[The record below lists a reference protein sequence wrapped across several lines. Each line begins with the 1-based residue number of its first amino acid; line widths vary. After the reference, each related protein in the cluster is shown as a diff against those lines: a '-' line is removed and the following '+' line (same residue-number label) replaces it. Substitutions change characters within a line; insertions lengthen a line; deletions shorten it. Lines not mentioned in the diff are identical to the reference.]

1 MSRSKNKK
9 NKITL
14 TENKI
19 SLTENKI
26 SLTDTLFL
34 KEPREITRLWEK
46 KQKEKWE
53 EEQKR
58 EEIEQKNMPKST
70 ITMKTIYG
78 RIFFY
83 SHERNKWY
91 PNYQWDQYS
100 REVPFGSY
108 TSLRRIRY
116 ISDKMS
122 EHLDK
127 HGDYVFS
134 KQDKEACAA
143 WIRKKDKDVKES
155 KSLSQELK
163 DMYLSKQIHVL
174 TQDKYLSKNRM
185 KERDVEIMYNIYA
198 DEFYDKDNK
207 EKWEWIAKNK
217 EKCSKKCYCS
227 IMGGKKKVA
236 KTRKSATLKNV
247 KNVKITSK

>member
-9 NKITL
+9 NKIT
-14 TENKI
+14 
-19 SLTENKI
+19 LTENKI

-46 KQKEKWE
+46 KQKEKLD

-58 EEIEQKNMPKST
+58 EEIEQKNMPKGT
-70 ITMKTIYG
+70 RTTTKTIYG
-78 RIFFY
+78 RMFFY

-91 PNYQWDQYS
+91 PNYQWDQYF
-100 REVPFGSY
+100 RESGFISY
-108 TSLRRIRY
+108 TYLRRIRY

-143 WIRKKDKDVKES
+143 WIRKQDKDVKES

-163 DMYLSKQIHVL
+163 D
-174 TQDKYLSKNRM
+174 KYQR
-185 KERDVEIMYNIYA
+185 IYMYNIYA
-198 DEFYDKDNK
+198 DEFNDKDNK

>member
-9 NKITL
+9 NKIT
-14 TENKI
+14 
-19 SLTENKI
+19 LTENKI

-46 KQKEKWE
+46 KQKEKLD

-58 EEIEQKNMPKST
+58 EEIEQKNMPKGT
-70 ITMKTIYG
+70 RTTTKTIYG
-78 RIFFY
+78 RMFFY

-91 PNYQWDQYS
+91 PNYQWDQYF
-100 REVPFGSY
+100 RESGFISY
-108 TSLRRIRY
+108 TYLRRIRY

-143 WIRKKDKDVKES
+143 WIRKQDKDVKES

-163 DMYLSKQIHVL
+163 DA
-174 TQDKYLSKNRM
+174 YLSKNENKMRY
-185 KERDVEIMYNIYA
+185 DQIMYHIYA
-198 DEFYDKDNK
+198 AEFNDKDKK
-207 EKWEWIAKNK
+207 EKWEWVAKNK
-217 EKCSKKCYCS
+217 EKCSKKC
-227 IMGGKKKVA
+227 
-236 KTRKSATLKNV
+236 
-247 KNVKITSK
+247 

>member
-9 NKITL
+9 NKIT
-14 TENKI
+14 
-19 SLTENKI
+19 LTENKI

-46 KQKEKWE
+46 KQKEKLD

-58 EEIEQKNMPKST
+58 EEIEQKNMPKGT
-70 ITMKTIYG
+70 RTTTKTIYG
-78 RIFFY
+78 RMFFY
-83 SHERNKWY
+83 SPERNKWY
-91 PNYQWDQYS
+91 PNYQWDHYL
-100 REVPFGSY
+100 REGGLHTPY
-108 TSLRRIRY
+108 KQLRRIRY

-143 WIRKKDKDVKES
+143 WIRKQDKDVKES

-163 DMYLSKQIHVL
+163 D
-174 TQDKYLSKNRM
+174 KYQR
-185 KERDVEIMYNIYA
+185 IYMYNIYA
-198 DEFYDKDNK
+198 DEFNDKDNK

>member
-19 SLTENKI
+19 SLT
-26 SLTDTLFL
+26 DAFFL
-34 KEPREITRLWEK
+34 KQPSEINRLWEK

-58 EEIEQKNMPKST
+58 EEIEQKNMPKVRGPT
-70 ITMKTIYG
+70 KTIYG
-78 RIFFY
+78 RRFFY
-83 SHERNKWY
+83 SYERNKWY
-91 PNYQWDQYS
+91 PYYQWDHYL
-100 REVPFGSY
+100 REGGLHTTY
-108 TSLRRIRY
+108 KQLRRTIY

-134 KQDKEACAA
+134 KQEKEACAA
-143 WIRKKDKDVKES
+143 WNRKLDKMVKES
-155 KSLSQELK
+155 KSISQKSK
-163 DMYLSKQIHVL
+163 DA
-174 TQDKYLSKNRM
+174 YLSKNENKMRYDQIM
-185 KERDVEIMYNIYA
+185 FEIYKY
-198 DEFYDKDNK
+198 EFDDKDDK
-207 EKWEWIAKNK
+207 EKWEWVAKNK
-217 EKCSKKCYCS
+217 EKCSNKCYCS

-247 KNVKITSK
+247 KNVKITSKLFR

>member
-19 SLTENKI
+19 SLT
-26 SLTDTLFL
+26 DAFFL
-34 KEPREITRLWEK
+34 KQPSEINRLWEK
-46 KQKEKWE
+46 KQKEKWD

-58 EEIEQKNMPKST
+58 GEIEQKNMLKATGTTKGIS
-70 ITMKTIYG
+70 G
-78 RIFFY
+78 RMFFY
-83 SHERNKWY
+83 SPERNKWY
-91 PNYQWDQYS
+91 PNYQWDHYL
-100 REVPFGSY
+100 REGGLHTPY
-108 TSLRRIRY
+108 KQLRRIRY

-143 WIRKKDKDVKES
+143 WIRKQDKDVKES
-155 KSLSQELK
+155 KLLSQE
-163 DMYLSKQIHVL
+163 SK
-174 TQDKYLSKNRM
+174 DKYLSKNRM
-185 KERDVEIMYNIYA
+185 KARDVEIMYNIYA
-198 DEFYDKDNK
+198 DEFNDKDNK

>member
-19 SLTENKI
+19 SLT
-26 SLTDTLFL
+26 DAFFL
-34 KEPREITRLWEK
+34 KQPSEINRLWEK
-46 KQKEKWE
+46 KQKEKWD

-58 EEIEQKNMPKST
+58 GEIEQKNMPKLRGT
-70 ITMKTIYG
+70 TKGIYG
-78 RIFFY
+78 RMFFY
-83 SHERNKWY
+83 SPERNKWY
-91 PNYQWDQYS
+91 PNYQWDHYL
-100 REVPFGSY
+100 REGSGLSS
-108 TSLRRIRY
+108 THRRRIRY

-134 KQDKEACAA
+134 KQEKEACAA
-143 WIRKKDKDVKES
+143 RIRKQDKSMKES
-155 KSLSQELK
+155 KSISQESK
-163 DMYLSKQIHVL
+163 DA
-174 TQDKYLSKNRM
+174 YLSKNENKMRYDQIM
-185 KERDVEIMYNIYA
+185 FEIYN
-198 DEFYDKDNK
+198 DEFNDKDDK
-207 EKWEWIAKNK
+207 EKWEWVAKNK

-247 KNVKITSK
+247 KNVKNTSKLFR

>member
-19 SLTENKI
+19 SLT
-26 SLTDTLFL
+26 DAFFL
-34 KEPREITRLWEK
+34 KQPSEINRLWEK

-53 EEQKR
+53 E
-58 EEIEQKNMPKST
+58 IEQKNMLKAT
-70 ITMKTIYG
+70 GTTKTIYG

-91 PNYQWDQYS
+91 PDYQWDQYF
-100 REVPFGSY
+100 RKNGLSY
-108 TSLRRIRY
+108 TSLRKMRY

-143 WIRKKDKDVKES
+143 WIRKQDKDVKES
-155 KSLSQELK
+155 KLLSQE
-163 DMYLSKQIHVL
+163 SK
-174 TQDKYLSKNRM
+174 DKYLSKNRM
-185 KERDVEIMYNIYA
+185 KARDVEIMYHIYA
-198 DEFYDKDNK
+198 AEFDDKDNK

>member
-9 NKITL
+9 NKIT
-14 TENKI
+14 
-19 SLTENKI
+19 LTENKI

-46 KQKEKWE
+46 KQKEKLD

-58 EEIEQKNMPKST
+58 EEIEQKNMLKAT
-70 ITMKTIYG
+70 ITTKKIYG
-78 RIFFY
+78 RMFFY

-91 PNYQWDQYS
+91 PNYQWDHY
-100 REVPFGSY
+100 REGIIGLSS
-108 TSLRRIRY
+108 THLRRIRY

-143 WIRKKDKDVKES
+143 WIRKQDKDVKES
-155 KSLSQELK
+155 KSLSQEFK
-163 DMYLSKQIHVL
+163 DA
-174 TQDKYLSKNRM
+174 YLSKNENKMRY
-185 KERDVEIMYNIYA
+185 DQIMYNIYA
-198 DEFYDKDNK
+198 AEFDDKDKK
-207 EKWEWIAKNK
+207 EKWEWVAKNK
-217 EKCSKKCYCS
+217 EKCSNKCYCS

>member
-19 SLTENKI
+19 SLTDENKI

-46 KQKEKWE
+46 KQKEKLD

-58 EEIEQKNMPKST
+58 EEIEQKNMPKGT
-70 ITMKTIYG
+70 RTTTKTIYG
-78 RIFFY
+78 RMFFY

-91 PNYQWDQYS
+91 PNYQWDQYF
-100 REVPFGSY
+100 RESGFISY
-108 TSLRRIRY
+108 TYLRRIRY

-143 WIRKKDKDVKES
+143 WIRKQDKDVKES

-163 DMYLSKQIHVL
+163 
-174 TQDKYLSKNRM
+174 DKYLSKNRM

-198 DEFYDKDNK
+198 DEFNDKDNK

>member
-9 NKITL
+9 NKIT
-14 TENKI
+14 
-19 SLTENKI
+19 LTENKI

-46 KQKEKWE
+46 KQKEKLD

-58 EEIEQKNMPKST
+58 EEIEQKNMPKGT
-70 ITMKTIYG
+70 RTTTKTIYG
-78 RIFFY
+78 RMFFY

-91 PNYQWDQYS
+91 PNYQWDQYF
-100 REVPFGSY
+100 RESGFISY
-108 TSLRRIRY
+108 TYLRRIRY

-143 WIRKKDKDVKES
+143 WIRKQDKDVKES

-163 DMYLSKQIHVL
+163 DA
-174 TQDKYLSKNRM
+174 YLSKNENKMRY
-185 KERDVEIMYNIYA
+185 DQIMYHIYA
-198 DEFYDKDNK
+198 AEFNDKDKK
-207 EKWEWIAKNK
+207 EKWEWVAKNK

>member
-9 NKITL
+9 NKIT
-14 TENKI
+14 
-19 SLTENKI
+19 LTENKI

-46 KQKEKWE
+46 KQKEKLD

-58 EEIEQKNMPKST
+58 EEIEQKNMPKGT
-70 ITMKTIYG
+70 RTTTKTIYG
-78 RIFFY
+78 RMFFY

-91 PNYQWDQYS
+91 PNYQWDQYF
-100 REVPFGSY
+100 RESGFISY
-108 TSLRRIRY
+108 TYLRRIRY

-143 WIRKKDKDVKES
+143 WIRKQDKDVKES

-163 DMYLSKQIHVL
+163 DA
-174 TQDKYLSKNRM
+174 YLSKNENKMRY
-185 KERDVEIMYNIYA
+185 DQIMYNIYA
-198 DEFYDKDNK
+198 DEFNDKDNK

>member
-9 NKITL
+9 NKIT
-14 TENKI
+14 
-19 SLTENKI
+19 LTENKI

-46 KQKEKWE
+46 KQKEKLD

-58 EEIEQKNMPKST
+58 EEIEQKNMLKAT
-70 ITMKTIYG
+70 GTTKTIYG

-91 PNYQWDQYS
+91 PNYQWDQYF
-100 REVPFGSY
+100 RKNGLSY
-108 TSLRRIRY
+108 TSLRKMRY

-143 WIRKKDKDVKES
+143 WIRKQDKDVKES
-155 KSLSQELK
+155 KLLSQE
-163 DMYLSKQIHVL
+163 SK
-174 TQDKYLSKNRM
+174 DKYLSKNRM
-185 KERDVEIMYNIYA
+185 KERDVEIMYHIYA
-198 DEFYDKDNK
+198 VEFDDKDNK

>member
-9 NKITL
+9 NKIT
-14 TENKI
+14 
-19 SLTENKI
+19 LTENKI

-46 KQKEKWE
+46 KQKEKLD

-58 EEIEQKNMPKST
+58 EEIEQKNMPKGT
-70 ITMKTIYG
+70 RTTTKTIYG
-78 RIFFY
+78 RMFFY

-91 PNYQWDQYS
+91 PNYQWDQYF
-100 REVPFGSY
+100 RKNGLSY

-143 WIRKKDKDVKES
+143 WIRKQDKDVKES

-163 DMYLSKQIHVL
+163 
-174 TQDKYLSKNRM
+174 DKYLSKNRM

-198 DEFYDKDNK
+198 DEFNDKDNK

>member
-9 NKITL
+9 NKIT
-14 TENKI
+14 
-19 SLTENKI
+19 LTENKI

-46 KQKEKWE
+46 KQKEKLD

-58 EEIEQKNMPKST
+58 EEIEQKNMPKGT
-70 ITMKTIYG
+70 RTTTKTIYG
-78 RIFFY
+78 RMFFY

-91 PNYQWDQYS
+91 PNYQWDQYF
-100 REVPFGSY
+100 RESGFISY
-108 TSLRRIRY
+108 TYLRRIRY

-134 KQDKEACAA
+134 KQEKEACAA
-143 WIRKKDKDVKES
+143 RIRKQDKSMKES
-155 KSLSQELK
+155 KSISQKSK
-163 DMYLSKQIHVL
+163 DA
-174 TQDKYLSKNRM
+174 YLSKNENKMRYDQIM
-185 KERDVEIMYNIYA
+185 FEIYN
-198 DEFYDKDNK
+198 DEFNDKDNK

>member
-19 SLTENKI
+19 SLT
-26 SLTDTLFL
+26 DTLFL
-34 KEPREITRLWEK
+34 KQPSEINRLWEK
-46 KQKEKWE
+46 KQKEKWD

-58 EEIEQKNMPKST
+58 GEIEQKNMLKATGTTKGIS
-70 ITMKTIYG
+70 G
-78 RIFFY
+78 RMFFY
-83 SHERNKWY
+83 SPERNKWY
-91 PNYQWDQYS
+91 PNYQWDHYFRKS
-100 REVPFGSY
+100 GLSY
-108 TSLRRIRY
+108 KYLRTIRY

-143 WIRKKDKDVKES
+143 WIRKHDKSMKES
-155 KSLSQELK
+155 KSISQKSK
-163 DMYLSKQIHVL
+163 DA
-174 TQDKYLSKNRM
+174 YLSKNENKMRYDQIM
-185 KERDVEIMYNIYA
+185 FEIYN
-198 DEFYDKDNK
+198 DEFNDKDKK
-207 EKWEWIAKNK
+207 EKWEWVAKNK
-217 EKCSKKCYCS
+217 EKCSNKCYCS

>member
-19 SLTENKI
+19 SLT
-26 SLTDTLFL
+26 DAFFL
-34 KEPREITRLWEK
+34 KQPSEINRLWEK
-46 KQKEKWE
+46 KQKEKWD

-58 EEIEQKNMPKST
+58 GEIEQKNMLKATGTTKGIS
-70 ITMKTIYG
+70 G
-78 RIFFY
+78 RMFFY
-83 SHERNKWY
+83 SPERNKWY
-91 PNYQWDQYS
+91 PNYQWDQYF
-100 REVPFGSY
+100 RESGFISY
-108 TSLRRIRY
+108 TYLRRIRY

-143 WIRKKDKDVKES
+143 WIRKQDKDVKES
-155 KSLSQELK
+155 KLLSQE
-163 DMYLSKQIHVL
+163 SK
-174 TQDKYLSKNRM
+174 DKYLSKNRM

-198 DEFYDKDNK
+198 DEFNDKDNK

-247 KNVKITSK
+247 KNVKNTSKLFR

>member
-9 NKITL
+9 NKIT
-14 TENKI
+14 
-19 SLTENKI
+19 LTENKI

-46 KQKEKWE
+46 KQKEKLD

-58 EEIEQKNMPKST
+58 EEIEQKNMPKGT
-70 ITMKTIYG
+70 RTTTKTIYG
-78 RIFFY
+78 RMFFY

-91 PNYQWDQYS
+91 PNYQWDQYF
-100 REVPFGSY
+100 RESGFISY
-108 TSLRRIRY
+108 TYLRRIRY

-143 WIRKKDKDVKES
+143 WIRKQDKDVKES

-163 DMYLSKQIHVL
+163 
-174 TQDKYLSKNRM
+174 DKYLSKNRM

-198 DEFYDKDNK
+198 DEFNDKDNK

-247 KNVKITSK
+247 KNVKLHLNYLVEFKTIIGILNVHRW

>member
-19 SLTENKI
+19 SLT
-26 SLTDTLFL
+26 DTLFL
-34 KEPREITRLWEK
+34 KQPSEINRLWEK
-46 KQKEKWE
+46 KQKEKWD

-58 EEIEQKNMPKST
+58 GEIEQKNMLKATGTTKGIS
-70 ITMKTIYG
+70 G
-78 RIFFY
+78 RMFFY
-83 SHERNKWY
+83 SPERNKWY
-91 PNYQWDQYS
+91 PNYQWDHYL
-100 REVPFGSY
+100 REGGLHTPY
-108 TSLRRIRY
+108 KQLRRIRY

-134 KQDKEACAA
+134 KQEKEACAA
-143 WIRKKDKDVKES
+143 WIRKQDKDVKES

-163 DMYLSKQIHVL
+163 DA
-174 TQDKYLSKNRM
+174 YLSKNENKMRY
-185 KERDVEIMYNIYA
+185 DQIMYNIYA
-198 DEFYDKDNK
+198 AEFNDKDKK
-207 EKWEWIAKNK
+207 EKREWVAKNK
-217 EKCSKKCYCS
+217 EKCSNKCYCS

>member
-9 NKITL
+9 NKIT
-14 TENKI
+14 
-19 SLTENKI
+19 LTENKI

-46 KQKEKWE
+46 KQKEKLD

-58 EEIEQKNMPKST
+58 EEIEQKNMPKGT
-70 ITMKTIYG
+70 RTTTKTIYG
-78 RIFFY
+78 RMFFY

-91 PNYQWDQYS
+91 PNYQWDQYF
-100 REVPFGSY
+100 RESGFISY
-108 TSLRRIRY
+108 TYLRRIRY

-143 WIRKKDKDVKES
+143 WIRKQDKDVKES

-163 DMYLSKQIHVL
+163 DA
-174 TQDKYLSKNRM
+174 YLSKNENKMRY
-185 KERDVEIMYNIYA
+185 DQIMYNIYA
-198 DEFYDKDNK
+198 DEFNDKDNK

-247 KNVKITSK
+247 KNVKLHLNYLVEFKTIIGILNVHRW

>member
-9 NKITL
+9 NKIT
-14 TENKI
+14 
-19 SLTENKI
+19 LTENKI

-46 KQKEKWE
+46 KQKEKLD

-58 EEIEQKNMPKST
+58 EEIEQKNMPKGT
-70 ITMKTIYG
+70 RTTTKTIYG
-78 RIFFY
+78 RMFFY

-91 PNYQWDQYS
+91 PNYQWDQYF
-100 REVPFGSY
+100 RESGFISY
-108 TSLRRIRY
+108 TYLRRIRY

-143 WIRKKDKDVKES
+143 WIRKQDKDVKES

-163 DMYLSKQIHVL
+163 DA
-174 TQDKYLSKNRM
+174 YLSKNENKMRY
-185 KERDVEIMYNIYA
+185 DQIMYHIYA
-198 DEFYDKDNK
+198 AEFNDKDKK
-207 EKWEWIAKNK
+207 EKWEWVAKNK

-247 KNVKITSK
+247 KNVKITSKLFSRI

>member
-9 NKITL
+9 NKIT
-14 TENKI
+14 
-19 SLTENKI
+19 LTENKI

-46 KQKEKWE
+46 KQKEKLD

-58 EEIEQKNMPKST
+58 EEIEQKNMPKGT
-70 ITMKTIYG
+70 RTTTKTIYG
-78 RIFFY
+78 RMFFY

-91 PNYQWDQYS
+91 PNYQWDQYFRES
-100 REVPFGSY
+100 RFISY
-108 TSLRRIRY
+108 TYLRRIRY

-143 WIRKKDKDVKES
+143 WIRKQDKDVKES

-163 DMYLSKQIHVL
+163 DA
-174 TQDKYLSKNRM
+174 YLSKNENKMRY
-185 KERDVEIMYNIYA
+185 DQIMYHIYA
-198 DEFYDKDNK
+198 AEFNDKDKK
-207 EKWEWIAKNK
+207 EKWEWVAKNK

>member
-19 SLTENKI
+19 SLT
-26 SLTDTLFL
+26 DAFFL
-34 KEPREITRLWEK
+34 KQPSEINRLWEK
-46 KQKEKWE
+46 KQKEKWD

-58 EEIEQKNMPKST
+58 GEIEQKNMLKATGTTKGIS
-70 ITMKTIYG
+70 G
-78 RIFFY
+78 RMFFY
-83 SHERNKWY
+83 SPERNKWY
-91 PNYQWDQYS
+91 PNYQWDHYL
-100 REVPFGSY
+100 REGGLHTPY
-108 TSLRRIRY
+108 KQLRRIRY

-143 WIRKKDKDVKES
+143 WIRKQDKDVKES

-163 DMYLSKQIHVL
+163 D
-174 TQDKYLSKNRM
+174 KYQR
-185 KERDVEIMYNIYA
+185 IYMYNIYA
-198 DEFYDKDNK
+198 DEFNDKDNK

>member
-9 NKITL
+9 NKIT
-14 TENKI
+14 
-19 SLTENKI
+19 LTENKI

-46 KQKEKWE
+46 KQKEKLD

-58 EEIEQKNMPKST
+58 EEIEQKNMPKGT
-70 ITMKTIYG
+70 RTTTKTIYG
-78 RIFFY
+78 RMFFY

-91 PNYQWDQYS
+91 PNYQWDQYF
-100 REVPFGSY
+100 RESGFISY
-108 TSLRRIRY
+108 TYLRRIRY

-143 WIRKKDKDVKES
+143 WIRKQDKSMKES
-155 KSLSQELK
+155 KSISQESK
-163 DMYLSKQIHVL
+163 DA
-174 TQDKYLSKNRM
+174 YLSKNENKMRY
-185 KERDVEIMYNIYA
+185 DQIMYHIYA
-198 DEFYDKDNK
+198 AEFNDKDKK
-207 EKWEWIAKNK
+207 EKWEWVAKNK

>member
-19 SLTENKI
+19 SLT
-26 SLTDTLFL
+26 DTLFI

-46 KQKEKWE
+46 KQKEKLD

-58 EEIEQKNMPKST
+58 EEIEQKNMPKGT
-70 ITMKTIYG
+70 RTTTKTIYG
-78 RIFFY
+78 RMFFY

-91 PNYQWDQYS
+91 PNYQWDQYF
-100 REVPFGSY
+100 RESGFISY
-108 TSLRRIRY
+108 TYLRRIRY

-143 WIRKKDKDVKES
+143 WIRKQDKDVKES

-163 DMYLSKQIHVL
+163 DA
-174 TQDKYLSKNRM
+174 YLSKNENKMRY
-185 KERDVEIMYNIYA
+185 DQIMYHIYA
-198 DEFYDKDNK
+198 AEFNDKDKK
-207 EKWEWIAKNK
+207 EKWEWVAKNK

>member
-19 SLTENKI
+19 SLT
-26 SLTDTLFL
+26 DTLFIN
-34 KEPREITRLWEK
+34 EPREITRLWEK
-46 KQKEKWE
+46 KQKEKLD

-58 EEIEQKNMPKST
+58 EEIEQKNMPKGT
-70 ITMKTIYG
+70 RTTTKTIYG
-78 RIFFY
+78 RMFFY

-91 PNYQWDQYS
+91 PNYQWDHYL
-100 REVPFGSY
+100 REGSGLSS
-108 TSLRRIRY
+108 THRRRIRY

-143 WIRKKDKDVKES
+143 WIRKQDKDVKES

-163 DMYLSKQIHVL
+163 
-174 TQDKYLSKNRM
+174 DKYLSKNRM

-198 DEFYDKDNK
+198 DEFNDKDKK
-207 EKWEWIAKNK
+207 EKWEWVAKNK